1 MTKRDLAGKV
11 AEKIR
16 VTQFL
21 TLKVIDSVL
30 NEITDALANG
40 GKIELRDFG
49 VFKIK
54 KRRERLG
61 RNPRTGEEV
70 PIPSRKVVYFKPG
83 KLLKEK
89 VTK

>member
-1 MTKRDLAGKV
+1 MTKRGLAGKV

-21 TLKVIDSVL
+21 TLKVIDSFL
-30 NEITDALANG
+30 NEITEALANG
-40 GKIELRDFG
+40 ERIELRDFG

-54 KRRERLG
+54 SRKERIG